1 MTCTECDRPVHARNL
16 CNAHYARLWR
26 FNQKPR
32 RVDKTLIDERTAF
45 IAAFQ
50 GAEKALKWLQ
60 RENTD
65 EDFSDAL
72 RTCRE
77 RIEALQTCPT
87 T

>member
-1 MTCTECDRPVHARNL
+1 MTCTECADPVHACGL
-16 CNAHYARLWR
+16 CNKHYQRRRRGTLT
-26 FNQKPR
+26 PR
-32 RVDKTLIDERTAF
+32 RVDKTMFVETRDLLNSFR
-45 IAAFQ
+45 
-50 GAEKALKWLQ
+50 GAEKALLRLQ

-65 EDFSDAL
+65 ADFSDAL